1 VRGLGTL
8 VSLRLCEGDVFPNA
22 ANPSS
27 SAGVG
32 RTGTYI
38 ALSSILGQPPSQA
51 SSPSLPP
58 FKSPIGPLPE
68 SLQQDPVASLID
80 LLREQRAVM
89 CQSDSQVKLVYD
101 MYHERVKGRSQ

>member
-1 VRGLGTL
+1 MRFGYTGESPVCEGPRRLSNFL
-8 VSLRLCEGDVFPNA
+8 VS
-22 ANPSS
+22 SS

-38 ALSSILGQPPSQA
+38 ALSSILNQSASQA
-51 SSPSLPP
+51 SSPSHPP
-58 FKSPIGPLPE
+58 FESPIGPLPE
-68 SLQQDPVASLID
+68 PLQDDPVASLID

-101 MYHERVKGRSQ
+101 TYHQKVQGKSH

>member
-1 VRGLGTL
+1 MKSGCTGTVL
-8 VSLRLCEGDVFPNA
+8 AVLAVSG
-22 ANPSS
+22 ANSSSSSCS

-38 ALSSILGQPPSQA
+38 ALSSILGHYGPEA
-51 SSPSLPP
+51 TSPSHPP

-68 SLQQDPVASLID
+68 PLRDDPVASLID

-101 MYHERVKGRSQ
+101 MYHEKVKL

>member
-1 VRGLGTL
+1 MCL
-8 VSLRLCEGDVFPNA
+8 NA
-22 ANPSS
+22 ADSSS

-51 SSPSLPP
+51 SSASLPP

-101 MYHERVKGRSQ
+101 MYHERVKGKSQ